1 MNTHQK
7 LTYKTSPSLLPP
19 LPLKCNGKKTNFSSA
34 PFKCNGKKTNFSS
47 PRATKKDN
55 NQSSVH
61 SCHNNGYSTLFT
73 CLIAPL
79 ILCSIKIN

>member
-1 MNTHQK
+1 MNTRQI

-19 LPLKCNGKKTNFSSA
+19 LPLKCYDKKTNLSSA
-34 PFKCNGKKTNFSS
+34 QTI
-47 PRATKKDN
+47 KKDN
-55 NQSSVH
+55 NEYSVNC
-61 SCHNNGYSTLFT
+61 SYNKGYSTLFT